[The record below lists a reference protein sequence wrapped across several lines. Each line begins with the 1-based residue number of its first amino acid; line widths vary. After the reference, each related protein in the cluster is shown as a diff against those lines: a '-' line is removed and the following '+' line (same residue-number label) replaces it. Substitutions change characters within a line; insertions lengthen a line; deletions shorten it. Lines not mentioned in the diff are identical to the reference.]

1 MMCVCVFVCG
11 TDESTACTGK
21 LYSCVTLVT
30 IVWCFQVL
38 VTAHQ
43 TARRQNPEDVSTSS
57 ELYYLWTC
65 KYKQTEQIWRID
77 TLHNVTSSKLSVVT
91 TVFLICDSEK
101 R

>member
-1 MMCVCVFVCG
+1 VCVCVCLCVSLTNLLLAPENC
-11 TDESTACTGK
+11 TA
-21 LYSCVTLVT
+21 CVTLVT

-43 TARRQNPEDVSTSS
+43 TARRHNPEDVSTSS

-77 TLHNVTSSKLSVVT
+77 TLHNVTSPKLSVVT
-91 TVFLICDSEK
+91 SVFIIC
-101 R
+101 